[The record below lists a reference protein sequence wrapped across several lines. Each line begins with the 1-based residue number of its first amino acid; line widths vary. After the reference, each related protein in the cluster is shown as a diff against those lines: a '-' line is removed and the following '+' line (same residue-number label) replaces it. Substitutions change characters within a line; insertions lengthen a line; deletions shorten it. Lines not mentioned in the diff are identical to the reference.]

1 MSAINPVYIC
11 TASSAAETYKQTVTY
26 TAIMRDDEGN
36 AVRDANGNL
45 VYETKTDTVDV
56 KPTLAEWGV
65 AVCDYTMVVTVNGT
79 EQTKQVDFQD
89 LLINISEQR
98 AATVEK
104 QIEPMSTR
112 MSTRNRKL
120 DNLGAALAIVADIQS
135 KFTDADETGDKAST
149 AKLSDEAKAG
159 LLLVGCT
166 KKAND
171 DGTLTLNKAQAEYY
185 QQLLKTEL
193 DSLNN
198 ASSKD
203 MTRLQSLVDKRD
215 ESYST
220 ATSLMQAVADTRANT
235 IKNM

>member
-1 MSAINPVYIC
+1 MAI
-11 TASSAAETYKQTVTY
+11 SSISV
-26 TAIMRDDEGN
+26 DSD
-36 AVRDANGNL
+36 NL
-45 VYETKTDTVDV
+45 KAWGVDV
-56 KPTLAEWGV
+56 K
-65 AVCDYTMVVTVNGT
+65 DYEMDVVKADGST
-79 EQTKQVDFQD
+79 EKKRIDFQD

-104 QIEPMSTR
+104 QIEPMSVR

-120 DNLGAALAIVADIQS
+120 DNLGAALSIIADIQA
-135 KFTDADETGDKAST
+135 KFTDANETGDKTST
-149 AKLSDEAKAG
+149 ATLTAEAKAG
-159 LLLVGCT
+159 LALVGYT
-166 KKAND
+166 
-171 DGTLTLNKAQAEYY
+171 GGTVGETLTLNKSQAEYY
-185 QQLLKTEL
+185 QQMLKTEL